1 MTNAP
6 HSLIAGR
13 SVVQRGYTLVELMMA
28 IAVFGIGVSGI
39 IAMQKVAAA
48 ANQHSKALSVATN
61 IAQSWIDALQADASI
76 YNQAVLLTQTAFF
89 TGFTSSAVVNLDWFV
104 PPESS
109 ARNISAAFDGLG
121 NPLFGANS
129 ANAQFCSQI
138 RLTQLYNN
146 SPGMNVIRTQVRVF
160 WPRGDSNV
168 QANFCASTGG
178 MSPADVLTN
187 TSDFHFVYQVSAVR
201 QQQQ

>member
-1 MTNAP
+1 MTSA
-6 HSLIAGR
+6 SR
-13 SVVQRGYTLVELMMA
+13 SHITRRRVSQRGYTLVELMMA

-76 YNQAVLLTQTAFF
+76 YNQVALPTQTAFF
-89 TGFTSSAVVNLDWFV
+89 TGFTSKAVVDLDWFV

-129 ANAQFCSQI
+129 ADAQFCAHL

-146 SPGMNVIRTQVRVF
+146 SPGLNVIRTQVRVF

-168 QANFCASTGG
+168 PTNFCAATGG
-178 MSPADVLTN
+178 MSPADVLIN
-187 TSDFHFVYQVSAVR
+187 TSDFRFVYQVSAVR
-201 QQQQ
+201 QQQ